1 MVWNEETIRH
11 LRDLWTEG
19 HSTAE
24 IGRRLGVSKNAI
36 VGKAHR
42 LDLDARPSPIRRE
55 AAKPAA
61 DRQGAYPR
69 LAGPTLPPLASASL
83 PPPSSPA
90 HAAPHSASS
99 RPAAS
104 AERPLAAPRSADA
117 RPPGVS
123 RPAALS
129 PAAPPGNVQPLRG
142 ASAATPVPAPA
153 PQPRPAIASPPVQRR
168 SAPACCWPIGEP
180 GTKAFR
186 FCDDTSL
193 PGKPYCD
200 EHARVAY
207 VRIRD
212 RKEDAA

>member
-11 LRDLWTEG
+11 LRVLWTEG

-42 LDLDARPSPIRRE
+42 LDLDARPSPIRRD
-55 AAKPAA
+55 ASKPAA
-61 DRQGAYPR
+61 ERSAAYPKV
-69 LAGPTLPPLASASL
+69 AGPTLPPLASAGIHAAPTREPASL
-83 PPPSSPA
+83 PPTPDIQAANVPASNGPAPSGHAYNVQKLHVVPPGPA
-90 HAAPHSASS
+90 PVPPPAPALIQ
-99 RPAAS
+99 PV
-104 AERPLAAPRSADA
+104 RPLAAP
-117 RPPGVS
+117 P
-123 RPAALS
+123 
-129 PAAPPGNVQPLRG
+129 PAAP
-142 ASAATPVPAPA
+142 
-153 PQPRPAIASPPVQRR
+153 RR

-186 FCDDTSL
+186 FCDDLSL

-200 EHARVAY
+200 EHAKLAY

>member
-1 MVWNEETIRH
+1 MVWNEETIRS
-11 LRDLWTEG
+11 LKDLWTEG

-55 AAKPAA
+55 PLPPPA
-61 DRQGAYPR
+61 DRCGTYSRASE
-69 LAGPTLPPLASASL
+69 PTLPPLPSANVGPAPAELAS
-83 PPPSSPA
+83 
-90 HAAPHSASS
+90 
-99 RPAAS
+99 
-104 AERPLAAPRSADA
+104 
-117 RPPGVS
+117 
-123 RPAALS
+123 
-129 PAAPPGNVQPLRG
+129 NVQPLRP
-142 ASAATPVPAPA
+142 APAAEPVATVEPERAPVPVMRPSAPVPARRPA
-153 PQPRPAIASPPVQRR
+153 PS
-168 SAPACCWPIGEP
+168 CCWPIGDP

-186 FCDDTSL
+186 FCDDASL

-200 EHARVAY
+200 EHAKLAY